1 MLISVGMADH
11 FDRIPEQNFQPR
23 VNSLSGRPE
32 LGIGQG
38 FYANNLSFLQ
48 RSDTLASGSSTS
60 SHENI
65 SVLSFKGDGL
75 PMYTTF
81 AGLRL
86 STRRRP
92 RRKGSKRRVYNNRIS
107 LTEAQVA
114 RNCGQEADNG
124 ENGEQDIDLGDDGDE
139 DTNMSIA
146 EDEFEDNYRVS
157 MNEIDENV
165 VIESGYKT
173 ANTLKKFCVVERVP
187 VEFLDAVHWLYS
199 CSCSVSLQQLIKGLS
214 RKIFQEYNDFKHQFD
229 ESYKYCLHVKV
240 LKSII
245 ESWDAVEGLTAANCL
260 DEAVVEHWYTKERPK
275 IVELPFSN
283 DALICIRPP
292 DLGFA
297 VVGMDK
303 RGFFC
308 SFCEKG
314 NRSCAHV
321 RCLQA
326 FIKKETDMVPE
337 FVLEMLSSHE
347 RISST
352 FQRLYSKSAIS
363 RRAIFDKVLPSQV
376 DIFKG
381 FLNNTFDATN
391 KDDLKLYPDVEKGNC
406 LSCHAD
412 LLEETFWHND
422 KKNLFTLKNVF
433 NVSVPYFKCSNHECG
448 RLTDFDGG
456 AKGILN
462 QGDFLVA
469 HDVLRDYMQHF
480 LKGHSQSLI
489 SYLEVWKSNLSF
501 SGYEKGPFLNY
512 QQWRCSWYSF
522 LELLDI
528 DYTFGFQCQICGPYP
543 NVVICD
549 ATTLGFRRHY
559 ARQVD
564 VNIENE
570 RQTVRLKGS
579 DFSDRVFMRHPKAR
593 NLLRKFA
600 KRRQLELEERLE
612 LDRLLDENHKV
623 LYNLLVYFEQLYGGA
638 LHIHEE
644 IWVLFRCIS
653 SVSPVSSYFPCSET
667 LKSLLEK
674 LDEGMV
680 IRENPEAF
688 MQLQK
693 CAPVIFAVL
702 KVLPPVSVP
711 SRLMQLFKELSAR
724 AWSCFSTAQHT
735 LGPVAGNVGNSDLS
749 FFPSWPKLC
758 ERGVYVKDH
767 RQPSSAENCTK
778 LYKGHPNLLPGIFT
792 IYCEHEICY
801 GFQVMEH
808 QESPNIPYT
817 VIRTRFPSAPDA
829 IIYDNCCNLHQY
841 CLNRDPSYFRTCK
854 FLVDRFHWKNHT
866 GCAESYDVSRYPR
879 FEGINTQINEQ
890 RNSTLKVLKSQ
901 LSYMNKKNFINHLT
915 KTSPLGGISGIK
927 V

>member
-1 MLISVGMADH
+1 MADH

-173 ANTLKKFCVVERVP
+173 ANTIDMVEESYIFQLLHAQSILVIDGKK
-187 VEFLDAVHWLYS
+187 EFLVQDFDEERQTLKYQH
-199 CSCSVSLQQLIKGLS
+199 
-214 RKIFQEYNDFKHQFD
+214 FTDFKHQFD

-480 LKGHSQSLI
+480 LKGHS
-489 SYLEVWKSNLSF
+489 
-501 SGYEKGPFLNY
+501 
-512 QQWRCSWYSF
+512 
-522 LELLDI
+522 
-528 DYTFGFQCQICGPYP
+528 
-543 NVVICD
+543 
-549 ATTLGFRRHY
+549 
-559 ARQVD
+559 
-564 VNIENE
+564 
-570 RQTVRLKGS
+570 
-579 DFSDRVFMRHPKAR
+579 DRVFMRHPKAR

-792 IYCEHEICY
+792 IYCEH
-801 GFQVMEH
+801 G
-808 QESPNIPYT
+808 
-817 VIRTRFPSAPDA
+817 RK
-829 IIYDNCCNLHQY
+829 QY
-841 CLNRDPSYFRTCK
+841 
-854 FLVDRFHWKNHT
+854 H
-866 GCAESYDVSRYPR
+866 
-879 FEGINTQINEQ
+879 
-890 RNSTLKVLKSQ
+890 
-901 LSYMNKKNFINHLT
+901 
-915 KTSPLGGISGIK
+915 
-927 V
+927 